1 MIEFRNKCNARKRG
15 WLKDAMH
22 EEIGDGNWIDNI
34 DVLKKVLDAHGKSG
48 SRFAKKMV
56 GNNIIG
62 KSNGETAMEF
72 FYNNVNE
79 PGLYLFD
86 EPENSL
92 SAVHQRELSEFLF
105 ESVRFFDAQIV
116 ISTHSPF
123 MLSIPNAKIYNL
135 DDEENTI
142 TEDWTTLSN
151 MIEYYELFKRFA
163 DDFEK

>member
-1 MIEFRNKCNARKRG
+1 MT
-15 WLKDAMH
+15 
-22 EEIGDGNWIDNI
+22 
-34 DVLKKVLDAHGKSG
+34 G
-48 SRFAKKMV
+48 SKFAKKMV

-92 SAVHQRELSEFLF
+92 SAAHQRELSKFLF
-105 ESVRFFDAQIV
+105 ESVRFFGAQIV

-123 MLSIPNAKIYNL
+123 MLSMPNAKIYNL
-135 DDEENTI
+135 DDEENVV
-142 TEDWTTLSN
+142 TEDWTALSN
-151 MIEYYELFKRFA
+151 MIEYYNLFSRFA
-163 DDFEK
+163 EAFKKQ